1 MNAWPSLETILYDGW
16 ALRFAAGYTRRAN
29 SVHPLYPSLDD
40 DEEKARLCLRLYRDR
55 GLPAVFKLT
64 PAATIDG
71 LLGRLGYVAEADSLV
86 LMKDLGESPL
96 PSRTDVELLPQV
108 TSGWVAAYCMLERSA
123 RRHFSTIMQMTSRLA
138 TSAGFLV
145 LREEGEVVGM
155 GMGVVEQD
163 YLGLFSLVTRQ
174 SKRNQGIGR
183 DATLHILAWGQ
194 RQGAKH
200 AYLQV
205 QQDNEPALSLYRTL
219 GFEPVYGYHYRVRP
233 AS

>member
-1 MNAWPSLETILYDGW
+1 MPGRAWRPSCTTAGRCGSLLAIL
-16 ALRFAAGYTRRAN
+16 RRAN
-29 SVHPLYPSLDD
+29 SVHPLYPSMDD

-71 LLGRLGYVAEADSLV
+71 LLGRLGYVTEADSLV
-86 LMKDLGESPL
+86 LMKDLGELPP
-96 PSRTDVELLPQV
+96 PSRTDIELLPQV

-123 RRHFSTIMQMTSRLA
+123 RRHFSTIMQMMSRLA

-174 SKRNQGIGR
+174 SKRNQGIGH
-183 DATLHILAWGQ
+183 DAALHSTGLGPAPGRQARVLASTAGQ
-194 RQGAKH
+194 RACLK
-200 AYLQV
+200 
-205 QQDNEPALSLYRTL
+205 
-219 GFEPVYGYHYRVRP
+219 PVPNAWV
-233 AS
+233 